1 MKLYEKVYNEMQV
14 YRDTNNEFIRY
25 FNKSNKEFIDKLLL
39 GLGWVSFDVIKFDEY
54 MQTKFG
60 YDIRKDG
67 SLMNF
72 IEKKFGKDAVE
83 LIKRYL
89 K

>member
-1 MKLYEKVYNEMQV
+1 
-14 YRDTNNEFIRY
+14 
-25 FNKSNKEFIDKLLL
+25 LLL
-39 GLGWVSFDVIKFDEY
+39 GFGWVSFDVIKFDEY